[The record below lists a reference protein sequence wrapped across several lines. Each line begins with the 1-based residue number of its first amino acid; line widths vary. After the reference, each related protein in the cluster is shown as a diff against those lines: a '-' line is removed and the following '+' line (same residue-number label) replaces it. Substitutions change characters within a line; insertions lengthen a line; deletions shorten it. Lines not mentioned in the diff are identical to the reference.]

1 MNGKVIAKKL
11 HTIENGILGAV
22 NNPEIRAMMEQYGY
36 TEKRLAEGK
45 SLLDKALKLMAEH
58 VKKYSDQYIATDTVS
73 KQQESAHA
81 NYIVVLKIVRVAFK
95 GNVELLSRFNA
106 MGKRSK
112 SLSGWLREARI
123 LYTNLLNSQ
132 EELVVMEKFGI
143 TLERLEED
151 LKAVN
156 MVEELNS
163 KQLEKI
169 GEAQQSTLTRD
180 ETFNA
185 LFNWYSDFRAIAR
198 IALYGKPQL
207 LEVLG
212 IVKK

>member
-11 HTIENGILGAV
+11 HTIENGILGAI
-22 NNPEIRAMMEQYGY
+22 NNPEIKAMMEKYGY
-36 TEKRLAEGK
+36 TQQRLEEGR
-45 SLLDKALKLMAEH
+45 SLLDKSLKLMTVH
-58 VKKYSDQYIATDTVS
+58 VKRYSDQYIATDTVS
-73 KQQESAHA
+73 KQQESAYA
-81 NYIVVLKIVRVAFK
+81 SYMVVLKIVRVAFK
-95 GNVELLSRFNA
+95 GNVELLNRFNA
-106 MGKRSK
+106 TGIRSK

-123 LYTNLLNSQ
+123 LYTNLLKSQ
-132 EELVVMEKFGI
+132 EELAVMEKFGI
-143 TLERLEED
+143 TPERLEKD

-169 GEAQQSTLTRD
+169 GEAQQSTLARD
-180 ETFNA
+180 ETFDA

-198 IALYGKPQL
+198 IALYNKPQL